1 VQSIVGQATAAREGL
16 LERFAQWY
24 RDDWAADTT
33 DVAVAVFAES
43 PLAEKIFFERM
54 APSVKYRATF
64 NRLPQ
69 AAREF
74 IGEGRFLSKWQARWS
89 SKPGTPGRGWARMSR
104 WGIGVGDDLAQR
116 LGVQSADDVEGAV
129 ARAFLRGSVEGEVRY
144 GGAGQGGGRYL

>member
-1 VQSIVGQATAAREGL
+1 VGQATAAREGL

-24 RDDWAADTT
+24 RDNWAANTT
-33 DVAVAVFAES
+33 DVAVAIFAES

-54 APSVKYRATF
+54 VLSIKYRATF

-89 SKPGTPGRGWARMSR
+89 SRPGRLVILSAGERQR
-104 WGIGVGDDLAQR
+104 GLALSLSKGHR
-116 LGVQSADDVEGAV
+116 PEN
-129 ARAFLRGSVEGEVRY
+129 RPWR
-144 GGAGQGGGRYL
+144 